1 MKKTSTLRLCV
12 SFYKARQHQYFTEAM
27 SAEKSYFTPV
37 ILPVVLSKTTLLS
50 LRDVTVGKEI
60 SLLQHPVVTRF
71 WELLGFLCR
80 I

>member
-1 MKKTSTLRLCV
+1 
-12 SFYKARQHQYFTEAM
+12 M
-27 SAEKSYFTPV
+27 SAEKSYFTPA

-60 SLLQHPVVTRF
+60 SLLQHPVVIVF
-71 WELLGFLCR
+71 WELFVFLCG